1 MISSKSKEERSKS
14 SEQHDLRSLL
24 LKLSKSYLMVMESKS
39 WTKYWFSQGQ
49 RKEHLHGMREIQFRE
64 ASADTERIEY
74 NTNGIKTG
82 RSKNIDLLKVK
93 RRHSWIQ
100 RSKMIQQQSPVN
112 HCQKCTKRK
121 IIASKQDLFR
131 WIKKHFSSI
140 LRGFNLLKIVSDLR
154 VRLEC
159 YGSYESFEF

>member
-1 MISSKSKEERSKS
+1 MIYPKSKEQSSES

-93 RRHSWIQ
+93 RRPSWIQ

-121 IIASKQDLFR
+121 IIASKQE
-131 WIKKHFSSI
+131 
-140 LRGFNLLKIVSDLR
+140 LLGL
-154 VRLEC
+154 
-159 YGSYESFEF
+159 